1 MWLLVLL
8 FVLWSAASSFA
19 ESGFPGK
26 SERRSNFFNPST
38 LVAPDNPLNPAEK
51 YPAPAN
57 TPNPRYRSDP
67 SNPTNPANRF
77 IPSNPFNPA
86 NEYNPQN
93 PLNPADGYR
102 PGRPFSPLDRPS
114 GSDR

>member
-1 MWLLVLL
+1 MWSLVLL
-8 FVLWSAASSFA
+8 FFLCSLAPGFA
-19 ESGFPGK
+19 ESGSPGK
-26 SERRSNFFNPST
+26 YERRSNLFSPSK
-38 LVAPDNPLNPAEK
+38 LFAPDNPLNPTEK

-93 PLNPADGYR
+93 PLNPANSSSPD
-102 PGRPFSPLDRPS
+102 RPFAPLGP
-114 GSDR
+114 GP